1 MYTVEIDSAYSTM
14 ITTNIKRIL
23 KHYNTYKDN
32 VVQVTLYAS
41 QSHIWALYVMR
52 FTATHLLLLQSFIY
66 RPLFQNNLGKPVPG
80 WLNRS
85 GCK

>member
-1 MYTVEIDSAYSTM
+1 MYTVEIDSAYSTV

-32 VVQVTLYAS
+32 VVQVTFYAS

-52 FTATHLLLLQSFIY
+52 FTATQSTTATIVY
-66 RPLFQNNLGKPVPG
+66 RPLFQNNLGKPVPE